1 LITSG
6 AAEPPGISLATPAGR
21 STLRDAAWLVKSAC
35 PVPVTVTVDVGPLT
49 DALKEKLVVVTAVVA
64 SRCADLADLDEAPAL
79 PASPKVVPTP
89 ITPTVATI
97 GSHFVFVRD
106 ISDLLQI

>member
-1 LITSG
+1 
-6 AAEPPGISLATPAGR
+6 LATPAGR
-21 STLRDAAWLVKSAC
+21 STLREAAWLVKSAC

-89 ITPTVATI
+89 ITPTVATT